1 MNILI
6 TGGGRG
12 LGKLIVENLSKSNHH
27 IFILDRLPND
37 KVDSDFLK
45 NKSNYYEVDLNDFE
59 SVKKILDEIISKYR
73 EVDVIINNAAIRN
86 FHSIEQFTE
95 DEIVKN
101 VKVNFETPVLLIGK
115 ILPLMIKNN
124 FGRIINISSIS
135 GLQAYSKGSLYCST
149 KSALMVFTESLALD
163 LSLLQKNITANAIL
177 PDSFQTREGE
187 KLKDYEYVTNA
198 ITKMTNEFI
207 NTNVNGKIHV
217 VSPSFKKIKELLK
230 ALFAQYNRFY

>member
-12 LGKLIVENLSKSNHH
+12 LGKLMVENLSKPNNH
-27 IFILDRLPND
+27 IFVLDRLPNE

-59 SVKKILDEIISKYR
+59 SVKKILDEIISKYGR
-73 EVDVIINNAAIRN
+73 VDVIINNAAIRDFN
-86 FHSIEQFTE
+86 SIEQFTE
-95 DEIVKN
+95 DDIVKN
-101 VKVNFETPVLLIGK
+101 VKVNFETPILLIGK

-135 GLQAYSKGSLYCST
+135 GLKGYSEGSLYCST
-149 KSALMVFTESLALD
+149 KSSLIVFTESLALD
-163 LSLLQKNITANAIL
+163 LSLLRKNITANAIL
-177 PDSFQTREGE
+177 PDSFQTREGG
-187 KLKDYEYVTNA
+187 KLKNHEYVTST
-198 ITKMTNEFI
+198 ITKMTNEI
-207 NTNVNGKIHV
+207 ISTNVNGKIQV

-230 ALFAQYNRFY
+230 ALNAQYNRFY